1 MILNKSLKI
10 FPHVRTGREKSQIQE
25 KLVRLNIS
33 FSVSEPKQSALPG
46 HTPVLTLSNS
56 LKPGNDIWD
65 VLQLAGK
72 PTGRCI
78 IDVKLTAAACNLCWR
93 PHWLLVGMGI
103 LLCTRVHTTNLHACL
118 WNMILRVQGFS
129 GHPSKRPTFFNMG
142 FNLSKE
148 MVRNNNLCWLSML
161 GQPQRLILTRK
172 ITPWANNRELNL
184 KHNWAFERR

>member
-10 FPHVRTGREKSQIQE
+10 FPRVRTGREKSQIQE
-25 KLVRLNIS
+25 KLVHLNVS

-56 LKPGNDIWD
+56 LKLGNDIWD
-65 VLQLAGK
+65 LLRSAGK
-72 PTGRCI
+72 PTARCI

-103 LLCTRVHTTNLHACL
+103 LLCTCVHTANLHAWL

-129 GHPSKRPTFFNMG
+129 GHPSKRPTFLNMG

-148 MVRNNNLCWLSML
+148 MGRNNNLCWLHAWS
-161 GQPQRLILTRK
+161 
-172 ITPWANNRELNL
+172 TPKTHSDQKNNSLSQ
-184 KHNWAFERR
+184 

>member
-65 VLQLAGK
+65 VLQFMAAI
-72 PTGRCI
+72 GRE
-78 IDVKLTAAACNLCWR
+78 
-93 PHWLLVGMGI
+93 
-103 LLCTRVHTTNLHACL
+103 TN
-118 WNMILRVQGFS
+118 RS
-129 GHPSKRPTFFNMG
+129 
-142 FNLSKE
+142 
-148 MVRNNNLCWLSML
+148 
-161 GQPQRLILTRK
+161 QP
-172 ITPWANNRELNL
+172 
-184 KHNWAFERR
+184 